1 MFTRDEGLI
10 AVGDLFGDTPC
21 FVTVGLAWLEWCR
34 VRPSDGNFH
43 LKTLG
48 SGSSVGLGMAMAL
61 PDRKVAV
68 LDGDGAVI
76 MNVNGLITVGR
87 MRPKNLIHI
96 VFDNKIYESSG
107 CVPTASAFNLDIA
120 EFGRAAGIQSVRRVD
135 KIDDFKAAV
144 KNAFAT
150 DGPHF
155 IVATVQPAKEDAN
168 TSYSRL
174 NEVEG
179 KFKFIRY
186 LEKIEGRPLREDSID
201 VKLSV
206 R

>member
-1 MFTRDEGLI
+1 MFTRNDGLI
-10 AVGDLFGDTPC
+10 AVRDLFGDTPC

-34 VRPSDGNFH
+34 ARPSDGNFH

-48 SGSSVGLGMAMAL
+48 SGSSVGLGFALAM
-61 PDRKVAV
+61 PHRKVAV

-87 MRPKNLIHI
+87 LQPKNLVHI

-107 CVPTASAFNLDIA
+107 CIPTASAYNLDIA
-120 EFGRAAGIQSVRRVD
+120 EFGRAAGIQKARRVD
-135 KIDDFKAAV
+135 KLEDFKAAV

-155 IVATVQPAKEDAN
+155 IVATVQPSDEDAN

-174 NEVEG
+174 HEVEG
-179 KFKFIRY
+179 KFKFVRH
-186 LEKIEGRPLREDSID
+186 LEKIEGRAIREDAVD
-201 VKLSV
+201 VKLSI

>member
-1 MFTRDEGLI
+1 MKRKEALA
-10 AVGDLFGDTPC
+10 AVSPLFKETPC
-21 FVTVGLAWLEWCR
+21 FVTVGLAWLDWNQA
-34 VRPSDGNFH
+34 RPSDGNFH

-48 SGSSVGLGMAMAL
+48 SGSSAGLGLALAL

-87 MRPKNLIHI
+87 VRPKNLIHI

-107 CVPTASAFNLDIA
+107 CLPTASAYNLNIA
-120 EFGRAAGIQSVRRVD
+120 NFGRAAGIPSVREVSALD
-135 KIDDFKAAV
+135 EFKAAV
-144 KNAFAT
+144 KNAFET

-155 IVATVQPAKEDAN
+155 IVAVVEPSGEDAN
-168 TSYSRL
+168 TSYSKL

-179 KFKFIRY
+179 KFKFIRH
-186 LEKIEGRPLREDSID
+186 LEKIENRPLREDAID
-201 VKLSV
+201 VKLSI

>member
-1 MFTRDEGLI
+1 MKRKEALA
-10 AVGDLFGDTPC
+10 AVRDLFGETPC
-21 FVTVGLAWLEWCR
+21 FVTVGLAWLDWNTA
-34 VRPSDGNFH
+34 RPSDGNFH

-61 PDRKVAV
+61 PHRKIAV

-96 VFDNKIYESSG
+96 VFDNKMYESSG
-107 CVPTASAFNLDIA
+107 CIPTASAYNLNIA
-120 EFGRAAGIQSVRRVD
+120 NFGRAAGIPSVREVS
-135 KIDDFKAAV
+135 KLEEF
-144 KNAFAT
+144 KNAVRNAFDN

-155 IVATVQPAKEDAN
+155 IVASVEPSGEDAN
-168 TSYSRL
+168 TSYSRI
-174 NEVEG
+174 NEVDG
-179 KFKFIRY
+179 KFKFIRH
-186 LEKIEGRPLREDSID
+186 LEKLENRALREDAVD
-201 VKLSV
+201 VKLSI

>member
-1 MFTRDEGLI
+1 MLKRKEALF
-10 AVGDLFGDTPC
+10 AVRDLFGDTPC
-21 FVTVGLAWLEWCR
+21 FVTVGLAWLDWCTA
-34 VRPSDGNFH
+34 RPSDGNFH

-48 SGSSVGLGMAMAL
+48 SGSALGIGLALAL
-61 PDRKVAV
+61 PHRKIAV

-76 MNVNGLITVGR
+76 MNVNGLVTVGR
-87 MRPKNLIHI
+87 VRPKNLIHI

-107 CVPTASAFNLDIA
+107 CIPTASAYNLDIA
-120 EFGRAAGIQSVRRVD
+120 EFGKAAGIKSVRKVNELEA
-135 KIDDFKAAV
+135 FKAAV
-144 KNAFAT
+144 KNAFET

-155 IVATVQPAKEDAN
+155 IVATAEPSGEDAN

-179 KFKFIRY
+179 KFVFSRY
-186 LEKIEGRPLREDSID
+186 LEKIEGRKLREDPID
-201 VKLSV
+201 VKLSI

>member
-1 MFTRDEGLI
+1 MKRKEALF
-10 AVGDLFGDTPC
+10 AVRDLFGDTPC
-21 FVTVGLAWLEWCR
+21 FVTVGLSWLDWCTA
-34 VRPSDGNFH
+34 RPSDGNFH

-48 SGSSVGLGMAMAL
+48 SGSSLGLGLAMAL
-61 PDRKVAV
+61 PHRKIAV

-87 MRPKNLIHI
+87 ARPKNLIHI

-107 CVPTASAFNLDIA
+107 CIPTASAYNLDIA
-120 EFGRAAGIQSVRRVD
+120 QFGEAAGIKSVAKVD
-135 KIDDFKAAV
+135 QLDAFIAAV

-155 IVATVQPAKEDAN
+155 IVAVVEPSGEDAN

-174 NEVEG
+174 NEVDG
-179 KFKFIRY
+179 KFAFTRY
-186 LEKIEGRPLREDSID
+186 LEKLEGRKLREDAID
-201 VKLSV
+201 VKLSI

>member
-1 MFTRDEGLI
+1 MKRKEALA
-10 AVGDLFGDTPC
+10 AVSPLFKDTPC
-21 FVTVGLAWLEWCR
+21 FVTVGLAWLDWNQA
-34 VRPSDGNFH
+34 RPSDGNFH

-48 SGSSVGLGMAMAL
+48 SGSSAGLGLAMAL
-61 PDRKVAV
+61 PHRKVAV

-87 MRPKNLIHI
+87 VRPKNLIHI
-96 VFDNKIYESSG
+96 VFDNKIYELSG
-107 CVPTASAFNLDIA
+107 CIPTASAYNLNIA
-120 EFGRAAGIQSVRRVD
+120 DFGRAAGIPNVREVNAL
-135 KIDDFKAAV
+135 DDFKAAV
-144 KNAFAT
+144 KNAFEK

-155 IVATVQPAKEDAN
+155 IVAVVEPSGEDAN

-179 KFKFIRY
+179 KFRFIRH
-186 LEKIEGRPLREDSID
+186 LEKIENKPLREDSID
-201 VKLSV
+201 VKQSI

>member
-1 MFTRDEGLI
+1 MFTRDEGLA
-10 AVGDLFGDTPC
+10 AVKDYFGDTPC
-21 FVTVGLAWLEWCR
+21 FLTVGLVWIEWLR
-34 VRPSDGNFH
+34 LRPSDGNFH

-48 SGSSVGLGMAMAL
+48 SGSSVGLGFAMAMQN
-61 PDRKVAV
+61 RKVAV

-76 MNVNGLITVGR
+76 MNVNGLVTVGR
-87 MRPKNLIHI
+87 VRPKNLIHI

-107 CVPTASAFNLDIA
+107 CIPTASAYNLDIA
-120 EFGRAAGIQSVRRVD
+120 EFGKAAGIEKVRKVD
-135 KIDDFKAAV
+135 KLEDFKAAV
-144 KNAFAT
+144 KDAFET

-155 IVATVQPAKEDAN
+155 IVATVKPSSESAN
-168 TSYSRL
+168 TAYSRL

-186 LEKIEGRPLREDSID
+186 LEKIEGRPLREDSVD
-201 VKLSV
+201 VKLSI

>member
-1 MFTRDEGLI
+1 MKRKEALA
-10 AVGDLFGDTPC
+10 AVSPLFKETPC
-21 FVTVGLAWLEWCR
+21 FVTVGLAWLDWNQA
-34 VRPSDGNFH
+34 RPSDGNFH

-48 SGSSVGLGMAMAL
+48 SGSSAGLGLALAL

-87 MRPKNLIHI
+87 VRPKNLIHI

-107 CVPTASAFNLDIA
+107 CLPTASAYNLNIA
-120 EFGRAAGIQSVRRVD
+120 NFGRAAGIPSVREVSALD
-135 KIDDFKAAV
+135 EFKAAV
-144 KNAFAT
+144 KNAFET

-155 IVATVQPAKEDAN
+155 IVAVVEPSGEDAN
-168 TSYSRL
+168 TSYSKL

-179 KFKFIRY
+179 KFKFIRH
-186 LEKIEGRPLREDSID
+186 LEKIENRLLREDAID
-201 VKLSV
+201 VKLSI

>member
-1 MFTRDEGLI
+1 MKRKEALA
-10 AVGDLFGDTPC
+10 AVSHLFKDTPC
-21 FVTVGLAWLEWCR
+21 FVTVGLAWLDWNQA
-34 VRPSDGNFH
+34 RPSDGNFH

-48 SGSSVGLGMAMAL
+48 SGSSAGLGLAMAL
-61 PDRKVAV
+61 PHRKVAV

-87 MRPKNLIHI
+87 VRPKNLIHI

-107 CVPTASAFNLDIA
+107 CIPTASAYNLNIA
-120 EFGRAAGIQSVRRVD
+120 DFGRAAGIPNVQEVSGL
-135 KIDDFKAAV
+135 DDFKAAV
-144 KNAFAT
+144 KSAFET

-155 IVATVQPAKEDAN
+155 IVAVVEPSGEDAN

-179 KFKFIRY
+179 KFKFIRH
-186 LEKIEGRPLREDSID
+186 LEKIENKPLREDSID
-201 VKLSV
+201 VKLSI

>member
-1 MFTRDEGLI
+1 MKRKEAL
-10 AVGDLFGDTPC
+10 ASVSKLFGETPC
-21 FVTVGLAWLEWCR
+21 FVTVGLAWLDWNQA
-34 VRPSDGNFH
+34 RPSDGNFH

-48 SGSSVGLGMAMAL
+48 SGSSAGLGMAMAL
-61 PDRKVAV
+61 PHRKVAV

-87 MRPKNLIHI
+87 VRPKNLIHI

-107 CVPTASAFNLDIA
+107 SIPTASAYNLSIA
-120 EFGRAAGIQSVRRVD
+120 DFGRAAGIPSVREVN
-135 KIDDFKAAV
+135 KLDDFKAAV
-144 KNAFAT
+144 KNAFDS

-155 IVATVQPAKEDAN
+155 IVASVEPSGEDAN

-179 KFKFIRY
+179 KFKFIRH
-186 LEKIEGRPLREDSID
+186 LEKIENRPLREDSID
-201 VKLSV
+201 VKLSI

>member
-1 MFTRDEGLI
+1 MKRKEALAAAKDM
-10 AVGDLFGDTPC
+10 FGDAPC
-21 FVTVGLAWLEWCR
+21 YVTVGLAWLDWNQA
-34 VRPSDGNFH
+34 RPSDGNFH

-48 SGSSVGLGMAMAL
+48 SGSSLGLGTAVAM
-61 PDRKVAV
+61 PNRKIVV

-87 MRPKNLIHI
+87 VRPKNLIHI
-96 VFDNKIYESSG
+96 VFDNKIYESSA
-107 CVPTASAFNLDIA
+107 CIPTASAYNLSIA
-120 EFGRAAGIQSVRRVD
+120 DFGRAAGIPSVRQVST
-135 KIDDFKAAV
+135 IEEFKGAV
-144 KNAFAT
+144 KNAFDT

-155 IVATVQPAKEDAN
+155 IVADVEASGEDAN

-186 LEKIEGRPLREDSID
+186 LEKLEGRALREDSID
-201 VKLSV
+201 VKLSI

>member
-1 MFTRDEGLI
+1 MFTRDEGII
-10 AVGDLFGDTPC
+10 AVKDMFGDTPV
-21 FVTVGLAWLEWCR
+21 FVTVGLGWIEWCR
-34 VRPSDGNFH
+34 ARPSDGNFH

-48 SGSSVGLGMAMAL
+48 SGSSVGLGFAMAM
-61 PDRKVAV
+61 PHRKVAV

-76 MNVNGLITVGR
+76 MNVNGLVTVGR

-107 CVPTASAFNLDIA
+107 CIPTASAYNLNIA
-120 EFGRAAGIQSVRRVD
+120 AFGKAAGIESVVQVD
-135 KIDDFKAAV
+135 SVEAFKKAV
-144 KNAFAT
+144 KNAFET

-155 IVATVQPAKEDAN
+155 IVATVKPSSEDAN
-168 TSYSRL
+168 TAYSRL

-179 KFKFIRY
+179 KFKFIRH
-186 LEKIEGRPLREDSID
+186 LEKIEGRALREDAVD
-201 VKLSV
+201 VKMSI

>member
-1 MFTRDEGLI
+1 MKRKEALA
-10 AVGDLFGDTPC
+10 AVTQLFGETPC
-21 FVTVGLAWLEWCR
+21 FVTVGLAWLDWNQA
-34 VRPSDGNFH
+34 RPSDGNFH

-48 SGSSVGLGMAMAL
+48 SGSSAGLGMAMAL
-61 PDRKVAV
+61 PHRKIAV

-87 MRPKNLIHI
+87 VRPKNLIHI

-107 CVPTASAFNLDIA
+107 CIPTASAYNLSIA
-120 EFGRAAGIQSVRRVD
+120 DFGRAAGIPSVREVN
-135 KIDDFKAAV
+135 KLDDFKAAV
-144 KNAFAT
+144 KNAFNS

-155 IVATVQPAKEDAN
+155 IVASVEPSGEDAN
-168 TSYSRL
+168 TSYSRV

-179 KFKFIRY
+179 KFKFIRH
-186 LEKIEGRPLREDSID
+186 LEKIENRPLREELID
-201 VKLSV
+201 VKLSI

>member
-10 AVGDLFGDTPC
+10 AVRDLFGDTPC

-34 VRPSDGNFH
+34 ARPSDGNFH

-61 PDRKVAV
+61 PHRKVAV

-87 MRPKNLIHI
+87 MRPRNLIHI

>member
-1 MFTRDEGLI
+1 MKRKEALA
-10 AVGDLFGDTPC
+10 AVRDLFGETPC
-21 FVTVGLAWLEWCR
+21 FVTVGLAWLDWNTA
-34 VRPSDGNFH
+34 RPSDGNFH

-61 PDRKVAV
+61 PHRKIAV

-96 VFDNKIYESSG
+96 VFDNKMYESSG
-107 CVPTASAFNLDIA
+107 CIPTASAYNLNIA
-120 EFGRAAGIQSVRRVD
+120 NFGRAAGIPSVREVS
-135 KIDDFKAAV
+135 KLEEF
-144 KNAFAT
+144 KNAVRNAFDN

-155 IVATVQPAKEDAN
+155 IVASVEPSGEDAN

-174 NEVEG
+174 NEVDG
-179 KFKFIRY
+179 KFKFIRH
-186 LEKIEGRPLREDSID
+186 LEKLENRALREDAVD
-201 VKLSV
+201 VKLSI

>member
-1 MFTRDEGLI
+1 MKRKEALFAAKDF
-10 AVGDLFGDTPC
+10 FGDAPC
-21 FVTVGLAWLEWCR
+21 LVTVGLAWLDWNQA
-34 VRPSDGNFH
+34 RPSDGNFH

-48 SGSSVGLGMAMAL
+48 SGSSIGLGAALAL
-61 PDRKVAV
+61 PNRKIVV

-76 MNVNGLITVGR
+76 MNVNGLVTEGR
-87 MRPKNLIHI
+87 VRPKNLIHI

-107 CVPTASAFNLDIA
+107 CIPTASAYNLSIA
-120 EFGRAAGIQSVRRVD
+120 DFGRAAGIKSVRQVNT
-135 KIDDFKAAV
+135 IDAFKDAV

-155 IVATVQPAKEDAN
+155 IVADVEASGEDAN

-179 KFKFIRY
+179 KF
-186 LEKIEGRPLREDSID
+186 
-201 VKLSV
+201 
-206 R
+206 

>member
-10 AVGDLFGDTPC
+10 AVRDLFGDTPC
-21 FVTVGLAWLEWCR
+21 FVTVGLAWLEWGR

-61 PDRKVAV
+61 PHRKVAV
-68 LDGDGAVI
+68 LDGDGACI

-120 EFGRAAGIQSVRRVD
+120 EFGRAAGIQSVRRVE
-135 KIDDFKAAV
+135 KLEEFIAAV
-144 KNAFAT
+144 KNAFT
-150 DGPHF
+150 SDGPHF

-201 VKLSV
+201 VKLGI

>member
-1 MFTRDEGLI
+1 MKRKEALFATRE
-10 AVGDLFGDTPC
+10 LFGDTPC
-21 FVTVGLAWLEWCR
+21 FVTVGLVWLDWGTA
-34 VRPSDGNFH
+34 RPSDGNFH

-48 SGSSVGLGMAMAL
+48 SGSSLGLGLALAM
-61 PDRKVAV
+61 PHRKIAV

-76 MNVNGLITVGR
+76 MNVNGLVTVGR
-87 MRPKNLIHI
+87 VQPRNLIHI

-107 CVPTASAFNLDIA
+107 CIPTASAYNLDIA
-120 EFGRAAGIQSVRRVD
+120 ELGKAAGIKSVRKVSD
-135 KIDDFKAAV
+135 LAAFSAAV
-144 KNAFAT
+144 KHAFDT

-155 IVATVQPAKEDAN
+155 IVATVEPSGEDAN

-179 KFKFIRY
+179 KFVFSRY
-186 LEKIEGRPLREDSID
+186 LEKIEGRKLREDPID
-201 VKLSV
+201 VRLSI

>member
-1 MFTRDEGLI
+1 MKRKQALA
-10 AVGDLFGDTPC
+10 AVSGLFGDTPC
-21 FVTVGLAWLEWCR
+21 YVTVGLAWLDWNQA
-34 VRPSDGNFH
+34 RPSDGNFH

-48 SGSSVGLGMAMAL
+48 SGSSVGLGTAMAL

-87 MRPKNLIHI
+87 VRPKNLIHI

-107 CVPTASAFNLDIA
+107 CIPTASAYHLNIA
-120 EFGRAAGIQSVRRVD
+120 DFGRAAGIPSVRQVEKLD
-135 KIDDFKAAV
+135 EFVAAV
-144 KNAFAT
+144 KNAFET

-155 IVATVQPAKEDAN
+155 IVAVVEASGEDAN

-186 LEKIEGRPLREDSID
+186 LEKIEKRPLREDSID
-201 VKLSV
+201 VKLSI

>member
-1 MFTRDEGLI
+1 MKRKEALA
-10 AVGDLFGDTPC
+10 AVSKLFGETPC
-21 FVTVGLAWLEWCR
+21 FVTVGLAWLDWNQA
-34 VRPSDGNFH
+34 RPSDGNFH

-48 SGSSVGLGMAMAL
+48 SGSSAGLGMAMAL
-61 PDRKVAV
+61 PHRKIAV

-87 MRPKNLIHI
+87 VRPKNLIHI
-96 VFDNKIYESSG
+96 VFDNKIYELSG
-107 CVPTASAFNLDIA
+107 CIPTASAYNLSIA
-120 EFGRAAGIQSVRRVD
+120 DFGRAAGIPSVREVN
-135 KIDDFKAAV
+135 KLDDFKAAV
-144 KNAFAT
+144 KNAFDS

-155 IVATVQPAKEDAN
+155 IVASVEASGEDAN

-179 KFKFIRY
+179 KFKFIRH
-186 LEKIEGRPLREDSID
+186 LEKIENRPLREDSID
-201 VKLSV
+201 VKLSI

>member
-1 MFTRDEGLI
+1 MFTRSEGLT
-10 AVGDLFGDTPC
+10 AVRDLFGDTPC
-21 FVTVGLAWLEWCR
+21 FVTVGLAWLEWNR
-34 VRPSDGNFH
+34 ARPSDGNFH

-48 SGSSVGLGMAMAL
+48 SGSSVGLGMALAM
-61 PDRKVAV
+61 PNRKVAV

-76 MNVNGLITVGR
+76 MNVNGLVTVGR
-87 MRPKNLIHI
+87 VRPKNLIHI

-107 CVPTASAFNLDIA
+107 CIPTASAYNLDIA
-120 EFGRAAGIQSVRRVD
+120 EFGKAAGIQKVYKVD
-135 KIDDFKAAV
+135 KLEDFKKAV
-144 KNAFAT
+144 REAFAS

-155 IVATVQPAKEDAN
+155 IVATVRPADEDAN

-186 LEKIEGRPLREDSID
+186 LEKLEGRALREDAVD
-201 VKLSV
+201 VKLSI

>member
-1 MFTRDEGLI
+1 MFKRNDALI
-10 AVGDLFGDTPC
+10 SVRDLFGETPC
-21 FVTVGLAWLEWCR
+21 FITVGLAWIEWCR
-34 VRPSDGNFH
+34 ARPSDGNFH

-48 SGSSVGLGMAMAL
+48 SGSSVGLGFALAM
-61 PDRKVAV
+61 PNRKVVV

-87 MRPKNLIHI
+87 VRPKNLIHI

-107 CVPTASAFNLDIA
+107 CISTASAFNLDIA
-120 EFGRAAGIQSVRRVD
+120 EFGKAAGIKNVRRVD
-135 KIDDFKAAV
+135 KLEDFKAAV
-144 KNAFAT
+144 RTAFET

-155 IVATVQPAKEDAN
+155 IVATVQPADEDAN
-168 TSYSRL
+168 TAYSRL

-179 KFKFIRY
+179 KFKFIRH
-186 LEKIEGRPLREDSID
+186 LEKLEGRNIREDAID
-201 VKLSV
+201 IKLSI